1 MSNISQVEK
10 ERCEKVGEYILETKC
25 TVRTAAGKFGVSKS
39 TVHMDITKRL
49 PMVNAKLYG
58 EVEKIVQLN
67 KAQRHFRGGES
78 TRQKYLKL
86 KQTAR

>member
-10 ERCEKVGEYILETKC
+10 ERCEKVGEYILENKC
-25 TVRTAAGKFGVSKS
+25 TVRAAAGKFGVSKS

-49 PMVNAKLYG
+49 PMINAKLYK
-58 EVEKIVQLN
+58 EVEKVVKQN
-67 KAQRHFRGGES
+67 KAERHFRGGES

-86 KQTAR
+86 KSGK